1 MRIITRGKKQTNK
14 KKTITIKKDRGVS
27 SAQNTTKTVGLL
39 DTRNVYLDAC
49 SLGFFITNTT
59 FIAKLLLLLVIT
71 IITVRAGFCLF
82 LSCVMTVFCC

>member
-1 MRIITRGKKQTNK
+1 MRIITKKKK

-39 DTRNVYLDAC
+39 DTRNVYVDGC

-59 FIAKLLLLLVIT
+59 FIAKQLLLLVIT

-82 LSCVMTVFCC
+82 LSCVMIVFCC